1 MFVTFLMV
9 IVLPTSIILNV
20 ILLRR
25 GLNIVKQND
34 ELNEALDILQNQRED
49 TFQTLE
55 SLLENMREYDLN
67 GAFES
72 DDEVGGAYKEII
84 SLIEN
89 YKNEL

>member
-1 MFVTFLMV
+1 M
-9 IVLPTSIILNV
+9 
-20 ILLRR
+20 
-25 GLNIVKQND
+25 
-34 ELNEALDILQNQRED
+34 NEALDILQNQKED
-49 TFQTLE
+49 TLETLE
-55 SLLENMREYDLN
+55 SLLENMREYDLK

>member
-1 MFVTFLMV
+1 MV
-9 IVLPTSIILNV
+9 IVLPASIILNF

-34 ELNEALDILQNQRED
+34 ELNEALDILQNQKED
-49 TFQTLE
+49 TLETLE

-67 GAFES
+67 GAFEA

-84 SLIEN
+84 TLIET

>member
-34 ELNEALDILQNQRED
+34 ELNEALDILQNQKED
-49 TFQTLE
+49 TLETLE
-55 SLLENMREYDLN
+55 SLLENMREYDLK

>member
-9 IVLPTSIILNV
+9 IVLPASIILNV

-49 TFQTLE
+49 TLQTLE
-55 SLLENMREYDLN
+55 SLLENMREYDLK

>member
-9 IVLPTSIILNV
+9 IVLPASIILNV

-34 ELNEALDILQNQRED
+34 ELNEALDILQNQKED
-49 TFQTLE
+49 TLETLE
-55 SLLENMREYDLN
+55 SLLENMREYDLK
-67 GAFES
+67 GAFEF

>member
-9 IVLPTSIILNV
+9 IVLPASIILNV

-34 ELNEALDILQNQRED
+34 ELNEALDILQNQKED
-49 TFQTLE
+49 TLETLE
-55 SLLENMREYDLN
+55 SLLENMREYDLK